1 MQSLLYYGKIAYCLK
16 FSFAELWWIM
26 IDYHWYVAVLFN
38 GYVVGYSSRFGD
50 SLDPL
55 NKPWAVIIFVVS
67 RNILRYSQQMTYGTC
82 YTCVV
87 CV

>member
-1 MQSLLYYGKIAYCLK
+1 
-16 FSFAELWWIM
+16 M

-67 RNILRYSQQMTYGTC
+67 GNILRYSQQMTFGTC
-82 YTCVV
+82 YTCVSLNFERTEI
-87 CV
+87 